1 MNMVVG
7 ITGGIGCGKSSVTDQ
22 LKRLNVDI
30 IDADIIAREIV
41 EPGKFALKKIVE
53 HFGQEVL
60 LPDGS
65 LDRAKLRV
73 IIFSE
78 KEKKDWLEGLLHPL
92 IKDEIRRQIKS
103 ASSEYV
109 VLSSALLLETGQKN
123 LVDMVV
129 VVDIPETLQI
139 KRTSLRDSNSSELVK
154 KIIDS
159 QLKRDER
166 LSRADVVIDN
176 SNSLDELS
184 SKIKKLH
191 GDLKKKANDLL
202 NEKILRI
209 NDFLD

>member
-41 EPGKFALKKIVE
+41 EPGKFALRKIVE
-53 HFGQEVL
+53 HFGEEVL

-78 KEKKDWLEGLLHPL
+78 KEKKDWLEDLLHPL
-92 IKDEIRRQIKS
+92 IRDEIRTQIKS

-139 KRTSLRDSNSSELVK
+139 ERTTLRDSNSSELVK
-154 KIIDS
+154 KIINS

-166 LSRADVVIDN
+166 LSRADIVIDN

-191 GDLKKKANDLL
+191 GDLKKKANDL
-202 NEKILRI
+202 
-209 NDFLD
+209 

>member
-41 EPGKFALKKIVE
+41 EPGKFALRKIVE
-53 HFGQEVL
+53 HFGKEVL

-78 KEKKDWLEGLLHPL
+78 KEKKDWLEDLLHPL
-92 IKDEIRRQIKS
+92 IRDEIRTQIKS

-139 KRTSLRDSNSSELVK
+139 ERTTLRDSNSSELVK
-154 KIIDS
+154 KIINS

-166 LSRADVVIDN
+166 LSRADIVIDN

-191 GDLKKKANDLL
+191 SDLKKKANDL
-202 NEKILRI
+202 
-209 NDFLD
+209 

>member
-7 ITGGIGCGKSSVTDQ
+7 ITGGIGSGKSSVTDQ

-41 EPGKFALKKIVE
+41 EPGKFALRKIVE
-53 HFGQEVL
+53 HFGGEVL

-73 IIFSE
+73 IVFSE
-78 KEKKDWLEGLLHPL
+78 KEKKDWLEDLLHPL
-92 IKDEIRRQIKS
+92 IKDEIRTQIKS

-109 VLSSALLLETGQKN
+109 VLSSALLLETGQKS

-139 KRTSLRDSNSSELVK
+139 ERTTLSDSNSSELVK

-166 LSRADVVIDN
+166 LSRADIVIDN
-176 SNSLDELS
+176 SNSLDELR

-191 GDLKKKANDLL
+191 GDLKKKAKDL
-202 NEKILRI
+202 
-209 NDFLD
+209 

>member
-7 ITGGIGCGKSSVTDQ
+7 ITGGIGCGKSSVTDL
-22 LKRLNVDI
+22 LKKLNVDI
-30 IDADIIAREIV
+30 VDADIIAREIV

-53 HFGQEVL
+53 HFGTEIL

-65 LDRAKLRV
+65 LDRAQLRV

-78 KEKKDWLEGLLHPL
+78 KEKKDWLEKLLHPL
-92 IKDEIRRQIKS
+92 IKDEIRAQIKS
-103 ASSEYV
+103 ANSKYV
-109 VLSSALLLETGQKN
+109 VLSSALLLETRQKD

-139 KRTSLRDSNSSELVK
+139 ERTSLRDGNSSELVK

-166 LSRADVVIDN
+166 LSRADIVIDN
-176 SNSLDELS
+176 SDSLDKLKL
-184 SKIKKLH
+184 KIKELH
-191 GDLKKKANDLL
+191 SDLNKKANDL
-202 NEKILRI
+202 
-209 NDFLD
+209 

>member
-41 EPGKFALKKIVE
+41 EPGKFALRKIVE
-53 HFGQEVL
+53 HFGKEVL

-78 KEKKDWLEGLLHPL
+78 KEKKDWLEDLLHPL
-92 IKDEIRRQIKS
+92 IKDEIRTQIKS

-139 KRTSLRDSNSSELVK
+139 ERTTLRDSNSSELVK

-159 QLKRDER
+159 QIKRDER
-166 LSRADVVIDN
+166 LSRADIVIDN

-191 GDLKKKANDLL
+191 SDLKKKANDL
-202 NEKILRI
+202 
-209 NDFLD
+209 